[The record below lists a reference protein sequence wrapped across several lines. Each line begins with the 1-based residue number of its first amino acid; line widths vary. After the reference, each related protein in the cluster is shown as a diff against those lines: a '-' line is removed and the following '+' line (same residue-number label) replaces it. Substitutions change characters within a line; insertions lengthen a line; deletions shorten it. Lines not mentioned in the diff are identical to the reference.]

1 MQAKNIISLSF
12 SPSQG
17 RLKHGQSMSNFILFH
32 SSRHKYIY
40 VYIYIYIYIYTY
52 ISTCYIF
59 FFLFDVLAEN
69 LKKNG
74 VFGWL
79 CFILVKSCFNS
90 QDMHL
95 RLQLFH
101 VLFYQIMVNQATNSS
116 NLVYK
121 YFSTFPSIFIVLW
134 PAMICMWGPHCWLL
148 IACSNTSSNWTK
160 FGQHQLAPI
169 LTFLITCLA

>member
-1 MQAKNIISLSF
+1 MVVFLELFCQSQKVQAKNIISLSF
-12 SPSQG
+12 SPCLG
-17 RLKHGQSMSNFILFH
+17 RLRHGQKHVHFILFH

-40 VYIYIYIYIYTY
+40 VYIYIHIYIHIYLY
-52 ISTCYIF
+52 QHMLYFSS
-59 FFLFDVLAEN
+59 FFLVPWPRSSRGER
-69 LKKNG
+69 

-116 NLVYK
+116 NLVYN
-121 YFSTFPSIFIVLW
+121 FCNIIFQLFPPFLHSFGRPPLACGAHIV
-134 PAMICMWGPHCWLL
+134 G
-148 IACSNTSSNWTK
+148 
-160 FGQHQLAPI
+160 F
-169 LTFLITCLA
+169 